1 MTFDKSNEKAEKKK
15 NLRLHDNPAPE
26 ALKKFMEQG
35 WAPSPLDGL
44 KKSPATTYAV
54 ARRERLSK
62 AFPNKR
68 LVIPAGTFK
77 VRSNDSD
84 YRFRPHSAFAWLTGI
99 NGTDAV
105 PESVLVLEPNGSR
118 HESLL
123 FIHPRSVR
131 ENSDEFYRNP
141 KHGEFWIGRRMTLEE
156 TEFAYDIK
164 VRHIEDLEEFL
175 SNKKD
180 SLTVREQDPQ
190 VDELVAASEGDK
202 DFLVWLSEARLV
214 KDKFEIDEMQRAV
227 DATHRGFEDMIKA
240 IPAAVGKKRGE
251 RLIEGAFFT
260 RARYEGN
267 DLGYDSIVASGS
279 HACILH
285 WIKND
290 GELKNGDLI
299 LIDAGVE
306 VESLYTADITRT
318 LPINGKFTPAQRK
331 IYTLVYEAQKAGME
345 AVKPGAKFRD
355 FHHAAMAVLAKG
367 LEEMG
372 VLPVSA
378 EESLKADVGLHR
390 RWTVHGTGHM
400 LGMDVHDCA
409 QARKEA
415 YTEGVL
421 EEGMIVT
428 VEPGF
433 YIHPDDT
440 LFPAEYRGIGVRIE
454 DDVLVTRNGYKN
466 LSSAMPRHPDEI
478 EAWVASLWN

>member
-1 MTFDKSNEKAEKKK
+1 
-15 NLRLHDNPAPE
+15 
-26 ALKKFMEQG
+26 MEQG

-105 PESVLVLEPNGSR
+105 PESVLVLEPNESG

-180 SLTVREQDPQ
+180 SLTVREQDSQ

-202 DFLVWLSEARLV
+202 DFQVWLSEARLV

-227 DATHRGFEDMIKA
+227 DATHRGFEDMIRA

-372 VLPVSA
+372 VLPISA

-478 EAWVASLWN
+478 EAWVASLWS

>member
-1 MTFDKSNEKAEKKK
+1 VTFDKGEKKK
-15 NLRLHDNPAPE
+15 NLRPHDIPTPE
-26 ALKKFMEQG
+26 PLKKFMEQG

-190 VDELVAASEGDK
+190 VDELVATSEGDK

-372 VLPVSA
+372 VLPISA

-478 EAWVASLWN
+478 EAWVASLWS

>member
-1 MTFDKSNEKAEKKK
+1 MTFDKAKRS
-15 NLRLHDNPAPE
+15 NLRNYDIPTPE
-26 ALKKFMEQG
+26 PLMRFMEKG
-35 WAPSPLDGL
+35 WAPSPLVGL
-44 KKSPATTYAV
+44 QKSPATPWAV
-54 ARRERLSK
+54 ARRAKLSA
-62 AFPNKR
+62 AFPGKR
-68 LVIPAGTFK
+68 LVVPAGTFK
-77 VRSNDSD
+77 VRSNDTD
-84 YRFRPHSAFAWLTGI
+84 YRFRPHSAYSWLTGI
-99 NGTDAV
+99 NGSDAV
-105 PESVLVLEPNGSR
+105 PDSVLVLEPSGAG
-118 HESLL
+118 HEALL

-156 TEFAYDIK
+156 TEFAYEIT
-164 VRHIEDLEEFL
+164 VRHLDELSDFL
-175 SNKKD
+175 SKSRD
-180 SLTVREQDPQ
+180 SLTVRDQDAL
-190 VDELVAASEGDK
+190 VDESVPESSGDT
-202 DFLVWLSEARLV
+202 DFVVWLSEARLV
-214 KDKFEIDEMQRAV
+214 KDQFEIDEMQKAV
-227 DATHRGFEDMIKA
+227 DATHRGFEDMIRA
-240 IPAAVGKKRGE
+240 IPGAVGKKRGE
-251 RLIEGAFFT
+251 RLVEGAFFT

-285 WIKND
+285 WIRND
-290 GELKNGDLI
+290 GELRDGELI

-331 IYTLVYEAQKAGME
+331 IYNLVYEAQEAGMA
-345 AVKPGAKFRD
+345 AVKPGAKFKD
-355 FHHAAMAVLAKG
+355 YHNAAMAVIARG

-372 VLPVSA
+372 VLPIPA
-378 EESLKADVGLHR
+378 EESLKPDVGLHR

-415 YTEGVL
+415 YLEGVL
-421 EEGMIVT
+421 EEGMILT

-454 DDVLVTRNGYKN
+454 DDVLVTKDGHRN

-478 EAWVASLWN
+478 EAWLASLWRKN

>member
-1 MTFDKSNEKAEKKK
+1 MTFDKGEKKK
-15 NLRLHDNPAPE
+15 NLRPHDIPTPE
-26 ALKKFMEQG
+26 PLKKFMEQG

-105 PESVLVLEPNGSR
+105 PESVLVLEPNESG

-180 SLTVREQDPQ
+180 SLTVREQDSQ

-372 VLPVSA
+372 VLPISA

-478 EAWVASLWN
+478 EAWVASLWS

>member
-1 MTFDKSNEKAEKKK
+1 VTFDKGEKKK
-15 NLRLHDNPAPE
+15 NLRPHDIPTPE
-26 ALKKFMEQG
+26 PLKKFMEQG

-190 VDELVAASEGDK
+190 VDELVATSEGDK

-355 FHHAAMAVLAKG
+355 FHHAAMTVLAKG

-372 VLPVSA
+372 VLPISA

-478 EAWVASLWN
+478 EAWVASLWA

>member
-1 MTFDKSNEKAEKKK
+1 VTFDKGEKKK
-15 NLRLHDNPAPE
+15 NLRPHDIPTPE
-26 ALKKFMEQG
+26 PLKKFMEQG

-99 NGTDAV
+99 NGTDSV
-105 PESVLVLEPNGSR
+105 PESVLVLEPNGSG

-175 SNKKD
+175 SNKTD
-180 SLTVREQDPQ
+180 SLTVREQDSQ

-355 FHHAAMAVLAKG
+355 FHHAAMTVLAKG

-372 VLPVSA
+372 VLPISA
-378 EESLKADVGLHR
+378 EESLKVDVGLHR

-454 DDVLVTRNGYKN
+454 DDVLVTKDGYKN

-478 EAWVASLWN
+478 EAWVASLWK

>member
-1 MTFDKSNEKAEKKK
+1 VTFDKGEKKK
-15 NLRLHDNPAPE
+15 NLRPHDIPTPE
-26 ALKKFMEQG
+26 PLKKFMEQG

-105 PESVLVLEPNGSR
+105 PESVLVLEPNESG

-180 SLTVREQDPQ
+180 SLTVREQDSQ

-202 DFLVWLSEARLV
+202 DFQVWLSEARLV

-227 DATHRGFEDMIKA
+227 DATHRGFEDMIRA

-372 VLPVSA
+372 VLPISA

-478 EAWVASLWN
+478 EAWVASLWS

>member
-1 MTFDKSNEKAEKKK
+1 
-15 NLRLHDNPAPE
+15 
-26 ALKKFMEQG
+26 MEQG

-105 PESVLVLEPNGSR
+105 PESVLVLEPNESG

-180 SLTVREQDPQ
+180 SLTVREQDSQ

-202 DFLVWLSEARLV
+202 DFQVWLSEARLV

-355 FHHAAMAVLAKG
+355 FHHAAMTVLAKG

-372 VLPVSA
+372 VLPISA

-478 EAWVASLWN
+478 EAWVASLWS

>member
-1 MTFDKSNEKAEKKK
+1 MTFDKGEKKK
-15 NLRLHDNPAPE
+15 NIRPHDIPTPE
-26 ALKKFMEQG
+26 PLKKFMEQG

-190 VDELVAASEGDK
+190 VDELVATSEGDK

-355 FHHAAMAVLAKG
+355 FHHAAMTVLAKG

-372 VLPVSA
+372 VLPISA

-478 EAWVASLWN
+478 EAWVASLWA